1 MHLKIEVNLPV
12 TKYKHNNDFRLFTLV
27 MIFFS
32 DIQMW
37 ETYIDMWGLMFCWWS
52 TGGMGG
58 VRAHPQSQVRFC
70 R

>member
-1 MHLKIEVNLPV
+1 MYLKIEVNLPV

-37 ETYIDMWGLMFCWWS
+37 ETYIDMWG
-52 TGGMGG
+52 
-58 VRAHPQSQVRFC
+58 
-70 R
+70 